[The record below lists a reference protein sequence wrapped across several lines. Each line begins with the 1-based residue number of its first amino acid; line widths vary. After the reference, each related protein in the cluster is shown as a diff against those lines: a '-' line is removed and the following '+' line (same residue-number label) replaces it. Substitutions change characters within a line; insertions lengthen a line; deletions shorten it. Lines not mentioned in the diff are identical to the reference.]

1 MANALRISN
10 YQRPVNLL
18 EIANRGNQ
26 GTKQTDKADGSFL
39 NILNEQL
46 GAPGSASVTFS
57 KHAQERLHSRGIELS
72 PETLQQVSGAID
84 KAQAKGSR
92 ETLVLT
98 DDVALVIGVKDRTVI
113 TAFDKDKLREGIVT
127 SIDSAV
133 IL

>member
-18 EIANRGNQ
+18 EIANRGQQPVKNAAA
-26 GTKQTDKADGSFL
+26 KTDASFK
-39 NILNEQL
+39 NIMNEQL
-46 GAPGSASVTFS
+46 ADKAASLNFS
-57 KHAQERLHSRGIELS
+57 KHAQERLHSRGINLS
-72 PETLQQVSGAID
+72 PETLQKISGAID

-98 DDVALVIGVKDRTVI
+98 DDVALVVGVKERTVI
-113 TAFDKDKLREGIVT
+113 TAFDKEKLREGIVT